1 MLNVLKGQLTKSM
14 RACYNVYTIKSPPK
28 MFNAIRA
35 TCAKQV
41 RRIQI
46 HFDPNKVEFNFIFKG
61 YRVWKSTSR
70 YTFLSAQCTW
80 CTTWHDMTQTTLG
93 TLRLVAVIRCS
104 PEPSDGLLC
113 SNASTTP
120 VINLMKRHWNQTRWQ
135 FSDAA
140 CDSAAPP
147 DYNCRLSV
155 TPPIPSSRFIATL
168 DHTH

>member
-1 MLNVLKGQLTKSM
+1 MLNVLKGQLTISM

-35 TCAKQV
+35 RVQSKWE
-41 RRIQI
+41 
-46 HFDPNKVEFNFIFKG
+46 EFKFTLTPTRSNSNFIFKG

-140 CDSAAPP
+140 RDSAAPP